1 MSQSKIKTY
10 KRMLKRENEKN
21 YKRYIFEY
29 ANRLCREPFRVK
41 VSYMWMIFRS
51 INPHTGEKVKHDK

>member
-29 ANRLCREPFRVK
+29 VNRLCREPLRVK

-51 INPHTGEKVKHDK
+51 INPHTGEKVEK